1 MIGSPPDDGVT
12 VRVDLAFSSDAQ
24 RAAFAAGHVP
34 VSERSVWITPR
45 DPNWDAFCRL
55 APTIAGE
62 YEQQIVL
69 TSRADVRL
77 EHGAPS
83 STRWHEGRELEV
95 AIRSWPQPTLTVTR
109 QEAPDELTTWP
120 TSSSEVLALVE
131 TAEQEVRA
139 EVERH
144 LADLL
149 VATLSWFDDLDARVA
164 AWSDRVHAWKADGL
178 LYDEDRFWGG
188 FLDNELDELTEL
200 LGRLR
205 GLEQPD
211 LRMIDLTEG
220 ERTRDVVRLVVPPV
234 LREAHRRVEELMP
247 IALAGES
254 RAFKM
259 RTASKEQQSALEE
272 ATAWIADHGSPRLKK
287 TVEAGLLEGSL
298 AVYRDE
304 RLANDHPDWLWLAR
318 ADEKA
323 VRDPINPSE
332 EALDSLLLA
341 RESVDPKASLRFHT
355 DAQQVLVVASI
366 LGRTAWR
373 PAEGL
378 EAYGRFA
385 RNLER
390 DELRAVRVVNV
401 YRSPSWELNEEPF

>member
-1 MIGSPPDDGVT
+1 
-12 VRVDLAFSSDAQ
+12 
-24 RAAFAAGHVP
+24 
-34 VSERSVWITPR
+34 
-45 DPNWDAFCRL
+45 
-55 APTIAGE
+55 
-62 YEQQIVL
+62 
-69 TSRADVRL
+69 
-77 EHGAPS
+77 
-83 STRWHEGRELEV
+83 
-95 AIRSWPQPTLTVTR
+95 
-109 QEAPDELTTWP
+109 
-120 TSSSEVLALVE
+120 
-131 TAEQEVRA
+131 
-139 EVERH
+139 
-144 LADLL
+144 
-149 VATLSWFDDLDARVA
+149 
-164 AWSDRVHAWKADGL
+164 
-178 LYDEDRFWGG
+178 
-188 FLDNELDELTEL
+188 
-200 LGRLR
+200 
-205 GLEQPD
+205 
-211 LRMIDLTEG
+211 
-220 ERTRDVVRLVVPPV
+220 
-234 LREAHRRVEELMP
+234 MP